1 MNSDDKLMA
10 IGASGFF
17 LGLIGGM
24 TVGWPAIVMCGIA
37 ICAIAFSK
45 GSKDED

>member
-1 MNSDDKLMA
+1 VNSDDKLLA
-10 IGASGFF
+10 IGATGFF

-45 GSKDED
+45 TESNE